1 MSLREIEIFASCDWG
16 WNSPG
21 CVLFWLCLADGHFH
35 IISEIKFQRK
45 NAFELGDMVKK
56 RVAALGVGR
65 LRYVAA
71 DPAIWQHTGAGKGES
86 IAETLSRRPISLPMK
101 KSDNDRLNGWQR
113 VHELLGTAPDGRPW
127 LTVDESCT
135 YLRRTI
141 PAAVSDKADAENVD
155 TNIDDHALDA
165 LRYGAMSRPSPTRL
179 VLESQLTTK
188 MAGHLFKQAVE
199 AARPGWA

>member
-16 WNSPG
+16 YNAPG
-21 CVLFWLCLADGHFH
+21 CVLFWLCLADSHLH

-45 NAFELGDMVKK
+45 HTFEVGALVKA
-56 RVAALGVGR
+56 RVQALGLGR

-71 DPAIWQHTGAGKGES
+71 DPACWQHTGAGKGES

-101 KSDNDRLNGWQR
+101 KSDNDRKNGWAR
-113 VHELLGTAPDGRPW
+113 VHELLSPAPDGRPW

-135 YLRRTI
+135 YLRRSL
-141 PAAVSDKADAENVD
+141 PAAVSDTADADDVD
-155 TNIDDHALDA
+155 TTIDDHALDA

-179 VLESQLTTK
+179 VLESQLRVG
-188 MAGHLFKQAVE
+188 MAGHLFQQAVD